1 MNSCPMLCGDS
12 MLGLQKGDLA
22 EQNLWYKATMC
33 YYHTHSWR
41 ITATKKALVHVKGT
55 TAIGTRLHSKY
66 QMFLCQQYTSCSPWT
81 HQHAQLLPRI
91 CIRIPPGQNCAQAN
105 LWLLYNQE
113 RLHTSDLDFS
123 SKEKQQTC
131 TPRCS
136 SNDSVSKAIKH
147 HKASENIVK
156 PTWFLPLGHSHGNFI
171 TLK

>member
-12 MLGLQKGDLA
+12 MLGFQKGDLA

-81 HQHAQLLPRI
+81 HHVLHGSVFGFHLGRI
-91 CIRIPPGQNCAQAN
+91 VHKP
-105 LWLLYNQE
+105 
-113 RLHTSDLDFS
+113 TSDCYIIKS
-123 SKEKQQTC
+123 GC
-131 TPRCS
+131 TPVIWTSHLKR
-136 SNDSVSKAIKH
+136 NNRLALHGVHPMIAFP
-147 HKASENIVK
+147 K
-156 PTWFLPLGHSHGNFI
+156 P
-171 TLK
+171 